1 VLLPAFCASF
11 LKYIEEYTLEG
22 NKRCKRHYVEYRNSP
37 LRKIEDKLLFIL
49 VYLRKAT
56 TQDIFGEVFRMSQP
70 IANKWIHILHPCLN
84 QALAAVG
91 ERSARNVQELHL
103 APDKGQLFFQDGTE
117 RPIQRPKDPEIQAL
131 FYSGKKKRHGIQN
144 NVLVNRQAKIILLT
158 PTCEGKKH
166 DKKIADETG
175 LVLPEGSRL
184 AQDTGFQGYALVNV
198 MMIQPMKKPRGKE
211 LTPEQKE
218 SNRRISSLRI
228 RVEHA
233 IGGVKRYRIVKD
245 QLRVRKNDF
254 RDWVMETCCGLHN
267 FRLNFRPW
275 HYSTDSVKV

>member
-1 VLLPAFCASF
+1 MPVFRASF
-11 LKYIEEYTLEG
+11 LKYIAVYTLAG
-22 NKRCKRHYVEYRNSP
+22 KKRSKRHYVEYRNSP
-37 LRKIEDKLLFIL
+37 LGTIEDKLLFIL

-70 IANKWIHILHPCLN
+70 VANKWIHILHPCLN
-84 QALAAVG
+84 QALAEVG
-91 ERSARNVQELHL
+91 ERPARNVQELHL
-103 APDKGQLFFQDGTE
+103 APEKGQLFFQDGTE
-117 RPIQRPKDPEIQAL
+117 RPIQRPKDPEIQAN
-131 FYSGKKKRHGIQN
+131 FYSGKKKRHCIKN
-144 NVLVNRQAKIILLT
+144 NVLVNRHAKITLLT

-175 LVLPEGSRL
+175 LVLPEGSSL
-184 AQDTGFQGYALVNV
+184 AQDTGFQGYALAKVT
-198 MMIQPMKKPRGKE
+198 MIQPLKKPRGKE

-218 SNRRISSLRI
+218 SNRQISSLRI

-245 QLRVRKNDF
+245 QLRVQKDDF
-254 RDWVMETCCGLHN
+254 RDRVMETCCGLHN